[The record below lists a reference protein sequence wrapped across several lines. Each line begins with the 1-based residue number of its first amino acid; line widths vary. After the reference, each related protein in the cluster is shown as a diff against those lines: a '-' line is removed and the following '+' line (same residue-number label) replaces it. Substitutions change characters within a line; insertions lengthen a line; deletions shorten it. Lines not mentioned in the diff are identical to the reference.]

1 MTEEVKE
8 KLLSEI
14 GKSNANWK
22 KPEKM
27 LVFKRKNIAYSA
39 YYNEKTGKFGPLSY
53 IQQTLPSKIL
63 ICVILFNLNNF
74 TIINQFSIFITN
86 FW

>member
-39 YYNEKTGKFGPLSY
+39 YYNEKTGKFGPL
-53 IQQTLPSKIL
+53 LEA
-63 ICVILFNLNNF
+63 
-74 TIINQFSIFITN
+74 TIYTDNEVPNVKDADIVDYREVVGVK
-86 FW
+86 

>member
-39 YYNEKTGKFGPLSY
+39 YYNEKTGKFGPLLEATIY
-53 IQQTLPSKIL
+53 DGKTLPEICNEYAEL
-63 ICVILFNLNNF
+63 IDYREVIKVK
-74 TIINQFSIFITN
+74 
-86 FW
+86 